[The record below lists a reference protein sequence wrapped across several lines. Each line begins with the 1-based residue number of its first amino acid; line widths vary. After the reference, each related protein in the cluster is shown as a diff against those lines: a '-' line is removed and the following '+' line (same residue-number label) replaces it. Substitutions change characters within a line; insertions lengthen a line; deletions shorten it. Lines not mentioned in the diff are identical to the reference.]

1 MAASP
6 HDPERA
12 PRGPKTRMTRIL
24 VTLAAAALLLAPAA
38 SRADRRYYGE
48 TYNASTAPRGALDVE
63 LWTTYSEPPK
73 DASGVSGYWRHQL
86 ELETGITDR
95 WDVAVYGVARQLHGE
110 PLEFEAVKLE
120 SRFALAAPGTWFVD
134 PVVYVELQ
142 KTVVDDKPFSV
153 EEKLI
158 LAKDLGPLNVSLNL
172 AGEQEF
178 VGGDVEPEWSW
189 ALGTSWEVVPAL
201 RLGAEAFGDRAKE
214 EVSPGV
220 EQTESTAWAGPAVSI
235 AVARSWL
242 VLAAGFGLNGE
253 SDAFRARAILA
264 FQF

>member
-1 MAASP
+1 
-6 HDPERA
+6 
-12 PRGPKTRMTRIL
+12 MTRIL
-24 VTLAAAALLLAPAA
+24 MTLAAAAVLTVPAA

-48 TYNASTAPRGALDVE
+48 TYNASTAPRGSLDVE
-63 LWTTYSEPPK
+63 LWTTYAEPPR
-73 DASGVSGYWRHQL
+73 DASGVPGLWRHQL

-95 WDVAVYGVARQLHGE
+95 WDVAVYGVARQLRGE
-110 PLEFEAVKLE
+110 DVEFEAVKLE
-120 SRFALAAPGTWFVD
+120 SRFALAAPGTWLVD

-142 KTVVDDKPFSV
+142 KTFVEDRPFSV

-158 LAKDLGPLNVSLNL
+158 LAKDLGRLNVSLNL

-178 VGGDVEPEWSW
+178 AGGEVEPEWSY
-189 ALGTSWEVVPAL
+189 ALGSSWELVPAF
-201 RLGAEAFGDRAKE
+201 RLGAEIFGERAK
-214 EVSPGV
+214 VPV
-220 EQTESTAWAGPAVSI
+220 AADLEQFEWQAWAGPAVSI